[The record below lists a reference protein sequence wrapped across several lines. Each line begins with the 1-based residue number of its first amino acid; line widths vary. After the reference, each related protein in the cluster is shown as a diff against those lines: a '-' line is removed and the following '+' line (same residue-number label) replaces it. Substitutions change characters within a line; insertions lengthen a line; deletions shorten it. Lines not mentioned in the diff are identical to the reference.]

1 MAYGLLCLYSV
12 ALALSG
18 CASGASSRQIGRVV
32 QSEYRD
38 WTITITPYSSQSS
51 GAPWRANVDISPV
64 GRTPETQRRIRLHYT
79 ETAPSEQ
86 AIVAAALKHAQR
98 HIDGL
103 RLPAQ

>member
-1 MAYGLLCLYSV
+1 MVLYVV

-18 CASGASSRQIGRVV
+18 CASGGPSRQTGRVV
-32 QSEYRD
+32 QSEYRE
-38 WTITITPYSSQSS
+38 WTITISPYSSRSS
-51 GAPWRANVDISPV
+51 GAPWRANVDISPL
-64 GRTPETQRRIRLHYT
+64 GRTPETQRRIRLHFT
-79 ETAPSEQ
+79 ETAPSEP